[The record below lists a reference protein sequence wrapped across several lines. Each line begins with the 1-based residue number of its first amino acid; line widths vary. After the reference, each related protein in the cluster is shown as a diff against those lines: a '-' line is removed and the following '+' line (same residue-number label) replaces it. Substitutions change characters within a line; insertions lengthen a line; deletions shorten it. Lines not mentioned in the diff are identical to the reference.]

1 MGDNPRVNSLA
12 HENVLYI
19 AIDHH
24 FWIISDIESGTVDF
38 THKFSNTI
46 DAFTLVDDL
55 LLVGLGN
62 GEVHLINVHLKEIIA
77 SWYVNE
83 SSRVFYII
91 LLSFYVKF
99 KHFIVVLMK
108 MSGME
113 ISSSLGCISKWLAV
127 KYF

>member
-24 FWIISDIESGTVDF
+24 FWIISDIELGTVDF

-46 DAFTLVDDL
+46 DAFSLVDDL

-62 GEVHLINVHLKEIIA
+62 GEVHLINVNLKEIIA
-77 SWYVNE
+77 SWYVNK

-99 KHFIVVLMK
+99 KHFIVV
-108 MSGME
+108 
-113 ISSSLGCISKWLAV
+113 
-127 KYF
+127 